1 MEAAPWK
8 DSETILHVLTYELF
22 LGPYSVSTV
31 YCFVSGSFQHFQK
44 YLLLHVAKKSI
55 FINRLQ
61 PEVVPRAFI
70 LNKTVQF
77 YCL

>member
-1 MEAAPWK
+1 MEATLWK
-8 DSETILHVLTYELF
+8 DSETILHVLTCELF
-22 LGPYSVSTV
+22 VGPYNVSTV
-31 YCFVSGSFQHFQK
+31 YNFVSGSFQHFQK
-44 YLLLHVAKKSI
+44 YLLLHVAKKSS

-70 LNKTVQF
+70 LNKTLQL